1 MEESQARREADLRSE
16 ESVRLQVRLR
26 AQERRTLLAAALQTL
41 DIYRGGIL
49 VQSDATIR
57 STMSQYQVGKV
68 TFPSVLEVLRG
79 LVVDEGGYLDALAA
93 AQKLAIADREV
104 SLAPPDGI
112 GSGSGG
118 SMPGA
123 ASVSTAGRAGGAGG
137 SPQPAAVPAATGAC
151 LPECSSTGEPTM
163 SDTKIPASSR
173 RFGAGTLVVVLAAG
187 LGARRRGGLPARPR
201 SAGATTTRA
210 ASAEAKTRYTCPMHP
225 TIVSDHPGDCPICG
239 MALVKV
245 GGASG
250 AAGGERKIA
259 FYRSPMDAKQTSP
272 VPRKD
277 EMGMDYLP
285 VYEDEASGA
294 ASPVE
299 GLATVNIDPQRQQLI
314 GLRTVEATRGPVGA
328 SWSTVGKVAVDETN
342 VHHVNIK
349 VGGFVDT
356 VYVDYVGKPVKRG
369 ERLFS
374 IYSPDLLSV
383 QQEYLLALRTRK
395 ALAGGGVA
403 TGAGDDL
410 VESAR
415 ERLRLWDIPESEV
428 KRLEETGKP
437 TKNLTMYSPM
447 TGVVTKKDIVMGHR
461 LNEGDMPYEI
471 TDLARVWVLAD
482 AYETDLVANQAGHD
496 RPRSPCRPS
505 RTRPSRGRSS
515 SSTPSSTR
523 RPAPP
528 RCASSSRTRRAS
540 SSPRCSAR

>member
-1 MEESQARREADLRSE
+1 
-16 ESVRLQVRLR
+16 
-26 AQERRTLLAAALQTL
+26 
-41 DIYRGGIL
+41 
-49 VQSDATIR
+49 
-57 STMSQYQVGKV
+57 
-68 TFPSVLEVLRG
+68 
-79 LVVDEGGYLDALAA
+79 
-93 AQKLAIADREV
+93 
-104 SLAPPDGI
+104 
-112 GSGSGG
+112 
-118 SMPGA
+118 
-123 ASVSTAGRAGGAGG
+123 
-137 SPQPAAVPAATGAC
+137 
-151 LPECSSTGEPTM
+151 M
-163 SDTKIPASSR
+163 SDMKIPAPSR
-173 RFGAGTLVVVLAAG
+173 RFGAGTLVVVLAVG
-187 LGARRRGGLPARPR
+187 LILGGGAAYLFARGAPAHDHP
-201 SAGATTTRA
+201 APA
-210 ASAEAKTRYTCPMHP
+210 AEAKTRYTCPMHP

-245 GGASG
+245 GGPGGAS
-250 AAGGERKIA
+250 GGERKVT

-285 VYEDEASGA
+285 VYEDEVSGGAS
-294 ASPVE
+294 SVE
-299 GLATVNIDPQRQQLI
+299 GLATIQIDPQRQQLI

-328 SWSTVGKVAVDETN
+328 SWKTVGKVSVDETN

-395 ALAGGGVA
+395 ALAGGGIA

-415 ERLRLWDIPESEV
+415 ERLRLWDIPESEIE
-428 KRLEETGKP
+428 RLETTGKP
-437 TKNLTMYSPM
+437 TKNLTMFSPM

-482 AYETDLVANQAGHD
+482 AYETDLSRIRLGMTASLSLQAFPGKTFTGRVIFIDPILDAKTRTAKVRLEFPNPRGELKPEMFGEVTLQTEKRDGLRIPADAVIDSGTKKVVFVALGEGKLQPREVQVGPVTGDAVEVLSGLEAGEKVVTRANFLID
-496 RPRSPCRPS
+496 SES
-505 RTRPSRGRSS
+505 RL
-515 SSTPSSTR
+515 
-523 RPAPP
+523 
-528 RCASSSRTRRAS
+528 RAS
-540 SSPRCSAR
+540 LAAMGGK

>member
-1 MEESQARREADLRSE
+1 
-16 ESVRLQVRLR
+16 
-26 AQERRTLLAAALQTL
+26 
-41 DIYRGGIL
+41 
-49 VQSDATIR
+49 
-57 STMSQYQVGKV
+57 
-68 TFPSVLEVLRG
+68 
-79 LVVDEGGYLDALAA
+79 
-93 AQKLAIADREV
+93 
-104 SLAPPDGI
+104 
-112 GSGSGG
+112 
-118 SMPGA
+118 
-123 ASVSTAGRAGGAGG
+123 
-137 SPQPAAVPAATGAC
+137 
-151 LPECSSTGEPTM
+151 M
-163 SDTKIPASSR
+163 SDMKIPAPAR
-173 RFGAGTLVVVLAAG
+173 RFGAGTLVVVLAVGLVLGGGAAYLLARGAPAHDHAG
-187 LGARRRGGLPARPR
+187 P
-201 SAGATTTRA
+201 
-210 ASAEAKTRYTCPMHP
+210 SAEAKPRYTCPMHP

-239 MALVKV
+239 MALVKL
-245 GGASG
+245 GGAGG
-250 AAGGERKIA
+250 AASGERKIA

-285 VYEDEASGA
+285 VYEDEVSGGAS
-294 ASPVE
+294 SVE
-299 GLATVNIDPQRQQLI
+299 GLATVQIDPQRQQLI

-328 SWSTVGKVAVDETN
+328 SWKTVGKVSVDETN

-356 VYVDYVGKPVKRG
+356 VYVDYVGKPVRRG

-395 ALAGGGVA
+395 ALSEGGIA

-437 TKNLTMYSPM
+437 TKNLTLYSPM

-482 AYETDLVANQAGHD
+482 AYETDLSRIRLGMSASLSLQAFPNRTFTGKVIFIDPILDPKTRTAKVRLEFANAKGELQTEKREGLRIPADAVIDSGTKKVVFVAIGEGKLQPREVQVGPVTGDAVEVLSGLEAGEKVVTRANFLVD
-496 RPRSPCRPS
+496 SES
-505 RTRPSRGRSS
+505 RL
-515 SSTPSSTR
+515 
-523 RPAPP
+523 
-528 RCASSSRTRRAS
+528 RAS
-540 SSPRCSAR
+540 LAAMGGK

>member
-1 MEESQARREADLRSE
+1 MSE
-16 ESVRLQVRLR
+16 KH
-26 AQERRTLLAAALQTL
+26 A
-41 DIYRGGIL
+41 
-49 VQSDATIR
+49 
-57 STMSQYQVGKV
+57 
-68 TFPSVLEVLRG
+68 PS
-79 LVVDEGGYLDALAA
+79 
-93 AQKLAIADREV
+93 
-104 SLAPPDGI
+104 P
-112 GSGSGG
+112 
-118 SMPGA
+118 
-123 ASVSTAGRAGGAGG
+123 
-137 SPQPAAVPAATGAC
+137 
-151 LPECSSTGEPTM
+151 
-163 SDTKIPASSR
+163 SR
-173 RFGAGTLVVVLAAG
+173 RFGTGALLLVLALG
-187 LGARRRGGLPARPR
+187 LATGGGAAWFLRRGAPAHDH
-201 SAGATTTRA
+201 A
-210 ASAEAKTRYTCPMHP
+210 APAAETKTRYTCPMHP

-245 GGASG
+245 GAP
-250 AAGGERKIA
+250 GERKVA

-285 VYEDEASGA
+285 VHEDEVGGGTG
-294 ASPVE
+294 PVE
-299 GLATVNIDPQRQQLI
+299 GLATVSIDPQRQQLI
-314 GLRTVEATRGPVGA
+314 GLRTAEVSRGPVGA
-328 SWSTVGKVAVDETN
+328 SWRTVGKVAVDETN

-395 ALAGGGVA
+395 ALAEGGVA

-428 KRLEETGKP
+428 ERLEETGKP
-437 TKNLTMYSPM
+437 TKNLTLYSPM

-482 AYETDLVANQAGHD
+482 AYETDLSRIRLGMPATLSLQAFPGKTFTGKVIFIDPILDAKTRTAKVRLEFANPKGELKPEMFGEVTLQTERREGLRMPADAVIDSGSKKVVFVALGEGKLQPREVQVGPVTGDSVEVLSGLEAGEKVVTRANFLVD
-496 RPRSPCRPS
+496 SES
-505 RTRPSRGRSS
+505 RL
-515 SSTPSSTR
+515 
-523 RPAPP
+523 
-528 RCASSSRTRRAS
+528 RAS
-540 SSPRCSAR
+540 LAAMGGK

>member
-1 MEESQARREADLRSE
+1 
-16 ESVRLQVRLR
+16 
-26 AQERRTLLAAALQTL
+26 
-41 DIYRGGIL
+41 
-49 VQSDATIR
+49 
-57 STMSQYQVGKV
+57 
-68 TFPSVLEVLRG
+68 
-79 LVVDEGGYLDALAA
+79 
-93 AQKLAIADREV
+93 
-104 SLAPPDGI
+104 
-112 GSGSGG
+112 
-118 SMPGA
+118 
-123 ASVSTAGRAGGAGG
+123 
-137 SPQPAAVPAATGAC
+137 
-151 LPECSSTGEPTM
+151 M
-163 SDTKIPASSR
+163 SDTNPPATSR
-173 RFGAGTLVVVLAAG
+173 RFGVGALVLVLAAG
-187 LGARRRGGLPARPR
+187 LALGGGAAYWWGRGSPAHDH
-201 SAGATTTRA
+201 A
-210 ASAEAKTRYTCPMHP
+210 APSAEAKTRYTCPMHP

-245 GGASG
+245 GG
-250 AAGGERKIA
+250 AGGERKIA

-299 GLATVNIDPQRQQLI
+299 GLATVQIDPQRQQLI
-314 GLRTVEATRGPVGA
+314 GLRTAEVTHGPVGA
-328 SWSTVGKVAVDETN
+328 SWKTVGKVAVDETQ

-395 ALAGGGVA
+395 ALAEGGVA

-415 ERLRLWDIPESEV
+415 ERLRLWDISESEID
-428 KRLEETGKP
+428 RLERSGKP
-437 TKNLTMYSPM
+437 TKNLTLYSPM

-471 TDLARVWVLAD
+471 TDLSSVWVLAD
-482 AYETDLVANQAGHD
+482 AYESDLARIRLGMPATLSLQAFPNRTFTGKVIFIDPILDPKTRTAKVRIEFPNPKGELRPEMFGEVTLHMPERQGLTIPADAVIDSGTRKVVFVAIGEGKLQPREVQVGPVTGDTVEVLSGLQAGE
-496 RPRSPCRPS
+496 RVV
-505 RTRPSRGRSS
+505 TRANFLIDSESQL
-515 SSTPSSTR
+515 
-523 RPAPP
+523 
-528 RCASSSRTRRAS
+528 RAS
-540 SSPRCSAR
+540 LAAMGGK

>member
-1 MEESQARREADLRSE
+1 
-16 ESVRLQVRLR
+16 
-26 AQERRTLLAAALQTL
+26 
-41 DIYRGGIL
+41 
-49 VQSDATIR
+49 
-57 STMSQYQVGKV
+57 
-68 TFPSVLEVLRG
+68 
-79 LVVDEGGYLDALAA
+79 
-93 AQKLAIADREV
+93 
-104 SLAPPDGI
+104 
-112 GSGSGG
+112 
-118 SMPGA
+118 
-123 ASVSTAGRAGGAGG
+123 
-137 SPQPAAVPAATGAC
+137 
-151 LPECSSTGEPTM
+151 M
-163 SDTKIPASSR
+163 SDMKIPASSR
-173 RFGAGTLVVVLAAG
+173 RFGAGALVVMLAAG
-187 LGARRRGGLPARPR
+187 LVLGGGVAYLLARGAPAHEH
-201 SAGATTTRA
+201 GAP
-210 ASAEAKTRYTCPMHP
+210 SAETKTRYTCPMHP

-245 GGASG
+245 GGAG
-250 AAGGERKIA
+250 AAAAGERKIA

-299 GLATVNIDPQRQQLI
+299 GLATVQIDPQRQQLI

-328 SWSTVGKVAVDETN
+328 SWKTVGKVAVDETQ

-395 ALAGGGVA
+395 ALAEGGIA

-437 TKNLTMYSPM
+437 TKNLILYSPM

-471 TDLARVWVLAD
+471 TDLSRVWVLAD
-482 AYETDLVANQAGHD
+482 AYETDLSRIRVGMPASLSLQAFPNRTFTGKVIFIDPILDAKTRTAKVRLEFANPKGELKPEMFGEVTLQTEKREGLRIPADAVIDSGTKKVVFVALGEGKLQPREVEVGPAAGD
-496 RPRSPCRPS
+496 QVEVLAGLAEGDKVVTRANFLVDSES
-505 RTRPSRGRSS
+505 RL
-515 SSTPSSTR
+515 
-523 RPAPP
+523 
-528 RCASSSRTRRAS
+528 RAS
-540 SSPRCSAR
+540 LANMGGK